1 MDQEEEKIIELLEV
15 VNEGKP
21 VSPSPPD
28 PPPQRPDLQL
38 TPEWE
43 EKIADLVHREVERQV
58 QLTVQGRLDNLVR
71 EVLAREAEKA
81 LAREIE
87 ALKKS

>member
-1 MDQEEEKIIELLEV
+1 MDREEEKIIELVEV
-15 VNEGKP
+15 ISEGKP
-21 VSPSPPD
+21 VSAEPQD
-28 PPPQRPDLQL
+28 HPPQQPDLQL

-87 ALKKS
+87 ALKKA

>member
-1 MDQEEEKIIELLEV
+1 MDQGEEKIIDLVEV

-21 VSPSPPD
+21 VSPAPPD
-28 PPPQRPDLQL
+28 PPSLRPDLQL

-58 QLTVQGRLDNLVR
+58 QLTVQERLDSLVR

-87 ALKKS
+87 ALKKA